1 MKMRPYYILI
11 ILAGLLP
18 GCSQNSGQKIKKQ
31 VTAVAEKYTMTQLA
45 EPEKRVLENG
55 IIMIHDK
62 QKGYVIEPSKIYT
75 GLIDDDPKEDAIV
88 TLSTFQGQSQTV
100 SEQLIILKT
109 GKNFKLISTLESDM
123 IIISIKDRIITADV
137 PEHSR
142 DNPLFNC
149 PSCREVV
156 KYKFKMGELVKVE

>member
-1 MKMRPYYILI
+1 MKMKLYYIII
-11 ILAGLLP
+11 ILAVLLP
-18 GCSQNSGQKIKKQ
+18 GCSQNSGQKIKNQ
-31 VTAVAEKYTMTQLA
+31 VTSVAEKYIMTQLA

-75 GLIDDDPKEDAIV
+75 GLIDNDPKEDAIV

-109 GKNFKLISTLESDM
+109 GRNFKLVSTLESDM
-123 IIISIKDRIITADV
+123 IIISVKDRIITADV

-156 KYKFKMGELVKVE
+156 RYKFSLGELVKAE